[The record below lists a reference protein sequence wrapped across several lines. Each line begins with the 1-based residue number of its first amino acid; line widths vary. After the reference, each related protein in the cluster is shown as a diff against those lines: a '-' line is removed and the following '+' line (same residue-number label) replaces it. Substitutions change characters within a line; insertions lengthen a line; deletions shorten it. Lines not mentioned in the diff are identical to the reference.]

1 MSASRKRDS
10 RSLVRRRRQS
20 ARTIPSPSAIVA
32 HEGDPSVRAHR
43 ACGRLA
49 DVVEERAESER
60 LAAGELVRERL
71 VEHGAHAGL
80 GHRRRS
86 LDQVPQDLERV
97 VVDVEVV
104 VAALFHAVEGGQLGQ
119 HRLEQAEPV
128 GQGEPVEDAVGDDQ
142 ALELGKDALPGGA
155 AHPRRGGS
163 REPLGLGVR
172 GEAELG
178 GEAGQAQRAQRVPL
192 VGRRAEHP
200 QGAGGHV
207 GSAPE
212 RVDQLPAFARP
223 GHGVD
228 GEVAP
233 GEILLDG
240 LALQR
245 RQVKDALLAVVDHPP
260 GAEGL
265 GQAEDRPLDLRGEP
279 RERRARDRP
288 RPRCPRRG
296 PAGRAARHAALR
308 RPPRRRSRHVLAAD
322 ARPRA
327 RR

>member
-1 MSASRKRDS
+1 MSLAD
-10 RSLVRRRRQS
+10 
-20 ARTIPSPSAIVA
+20 AIVT
-32 HEGDPSVRAHR
+32 HEGDPSVRADR

-49 DVVEERAESER
+49 DVVEERAEPQR

-80 GHRRRS
+80 GIAVDR
-86 LDQVPQDLERV
+86 DQVPQDLERV

-104 VAALFHAVEGGQLGQ
+104 VAALLDAVEGGQLGQ

-212 RVDQLPAFARP
+212 RVDQLPPFARP

-265 GQAEDRPLDLRGEP
+265 GQAEDRPLDLGGEP
-279 RERRARDRP
+279 ASGGLGIARDRDVHVAD
-288 RPRCPRRG
+288 RPAEQLVTQRSADHPGVGHGTCSRRT
-296 PAGRAARHAALR
+296 RADS
-308 RPPRRRSRHVLAAD
+308 PQVIS
-322 ARPRA
+322 
-327 RR
+327 